1 MLFRSQRA
9 QRVLQ
14 TLLDGI
20 VARRA
25 AVVILDI
32 TGVGEVDAQVAGA
45 LLQAGRA
52 VKLLGARFILT
63 GIRTEVAQTLIRLG
77 IDLSALLTHSTLQS
91 GIAFAM
97 AQSVRST

>member
-1 MLFRSQRA
+1 MLLYQLVTGKLPFEGEEI
-9 QRVLQ
+9 
-14 TLLDGI
+14 TLC
-20 VARRA
+20 
-25 AVVILDI
+25 
-32 TGVGEVDAQVAGA
+32 
-45 LLQAGRA
+45 RA